1 MSHQPVCCPFCEE
14 SIHGTI
20 RRTFT
25 FEDLTLRIVMC
36 VVGNDMPT
44 SVYAKGGDGLK

>member
-1 MSHQPVCCPFCEE
+1 MCCPSCEE
-14 SIHGTI
+14 GIHGTI
-20 RRTFT
+20 RQTFT

-36 VVGNDMPT
+36 VVCNDIPT